1 MEKGLFMKLK
11 MKEHNG
17 AIALVVSGAGQKLII
32 VEENGGF
39 TIEMVNTVN
48 QDENCTAEMPM
59 GEVESNIEEE
69 TPPPDNGLF
78 EKLVTLRKS
87 LAAADSVPPY
97 LIFHN
102 KTLQEMADKM
112 PADIQAMGNIPG
124 IGQAKLEKYGQAFL
138 DVIVKAV
145 A

>member
-1 MEKGLFMKLK
+1 MKLK